1 MSNNI
6 IHKKLTIFGDLH
18 GKYGDFHKIIK
29 KKRPEYILQ
38 VGDCGFSYKEL
49 ERYSPEK
56 MKFIPGNHD
65 NYDIC
70 ISSPYCLGDYGNYS
84 LGGLDFFFIRGAFSI
99 DWKDRLNREMLG
111 MGRSFWP
118 DEQLDYKQM
127 EDCFNKYKADKPK
140 IVVTHS
146 CPRSISKLIGNPAIL
161 ASYGYDPEFFTTG
174 TQELLQSCLEVHQPD
189 VWIFGHFHRTLD
201 FVLENTRFICL
212 GELRYIDYQ
221 NGTFTNSNILDS
233 INNAD

>member
-1 MSNNI
+1 M
-6 IHKKLTIFGDLH
+6 KLRI
-18 GKYGDFHKIIK
+18 
-29 KKRPEYILQ
+29 
-38 VGDCGFSYKEL
+38 VGDVHGL
-49 ERYSPEK
+49 TRRYVNLIKSDKNVTHSLQIGDMAFDYSDLKYLDSECH
-56 MKFIPGNHD
+56 KFVGGNHD
-65 NYDIC
+65 NYDIYADQ
-70 ISSPYCLGDYGNYS
+70 PHALGDYGNYS

-111 MGRSFWP
+111 MSRSFWR
-118 DEQLDYKQM
+118 DEQLDYEQM
-127 EDCFNKYKADKPK
+127 ENCLNKYKADKPK

-146 CPRSISKLIGNPAIL
+146 CPRSISKLIGNPSVL
-161 ASYGYDPEFFTTG
+161 TSYGYDAEVFTTG
-174 TQELLQSCLEVHQPD
+174 TQELLQSCLEVHRPD

-201 FVLENTRFICL
+201 FMLENTRFICL